1 MKKLIFILLATVATL
16 GATAQTDRTETKA
29 DADEGVYTLVEH
41 DPEFNGGMEGLYQY
55 LAANIKYP
63 ADAKAEK
70 VQGRVYVSFVIEKD
84 GSVSNVKIVRSPDER
99 LSREAERVVK
109 AMPKWKPGRQ
119 SGKKVRVSYTLPI
132 NFQL

>member
-1 MKKLIFILLATVATL
+1 MKRLIFIFLATVATL
-16 GATAQTDRTETKA
+16 GAAAQTDRTEPKA
-29 DADEGVYTLVEH
+29 GAEEEIFAVVEQ
-41 DPEFNGGMEGLYQY
+41 DPEFEGGMEGLYQY

-63 ADAKAEK
+63 ADAKAEG
-70 VQGRVYVSFVIEKD
+70 VQGRVFVNFVIEKD
-84 GSVSNVKIVRSPDER
+84 GRVSEVKVIRSPDER

-119 SGKKVRVSYTLPI
+119 LGKKVRVSYNLPI